1 MTTTSSLQFPDSAS
15 ARGFTLFEVLVVLV
29 ITGMISA
36 VLMQGFSI
44 VLRTRLSV
52 ADKIGD
58 LQSVVVNQSIV
69 TEPIRG
75 IVPDESKDPTPFSG
89 QARGLSGRTV
99 RPLLS
104 PPGVPTFFTLTL
116 ENAPGGTKLVYEEKG
131 MPKADLAH
139 WPGNGPTFKYR
150 DFKGSWLSAWPPPGS
165 VSQTPWLIWIDGG
178 PTLAPL
184 MISLQGSH
192 RPATRF
198 EDLPF
203 VNRSPFAQ

>member
-1 MTTTSSLQFPDSAS
+1 MMRASSPNVM
-15 ARGFTLFEVLVVLV
+15 RGFTLFEVLVVMV

-44 VLRTRLSV
+44 VLNTRLSV
-52 ADKIGD
+52 ADKISNLQGVVVS
-58 LQSVVVNQSIV
+58 QSVI

-75 IVPDESKDPTPFSG
+75 IVPDDTKDPVPFKG
-89 QARGLSGRTV
+89 QARMLSGRTV

-104 PPGVPTFFTLTL
+104 PPGVPTFFTLSL
-116 ENAPGGTKLVYEEKG
+116 ENESGGTKLVYEERG
-131 MPKADLAH
+131 MPKTDLAH

-150 DFKGSWLSAWPPPGS
+150 DFNGSWLSAWPPTGS

-184 MISLQGSH
+184 VVSLLGSH

-203 VNRSPFAQ
+203 VNKSSPFSN